1 MIKRKSTRIARLK
14 RARRVRARMHG
25 TADKPRLSV
34 FRSSEHI
41 YAQLIDDDAG
51 RTLATAS
58 TLETELRP
66 ALAGL
71 KKTERAERIG
81 EAVGRRARDAGISTA
96 VFDRGGFRYHG
107 RVQAL
112 ANAARAAGL
121 EF

>member
-1 MIKRKSTRIARLK
+1 
-14 RARRVRARMHG
+14 MHG
-25 TADKPRLSV
+25 TAEKPRLSI

-58 TLETELRP
+58 SLEAELKP
-66 ALAGL
+66 VLAGL
-71 KKTERAERIG
+71 KKAQRAERVG
-81 EAVGRRARDAGISTA
+81 EAVGRRAVDAGISTA

-121 EF
+121 KF